1 MQAFDFQDVT
11 LNPGRWK
18 DALDE
23 TMNFYLNIPNDNIMK
38 YMRESVGRPAPGIYY
53 TGWYPQS
60 KGIALIGQW
69 LSAYSR
75 MYAITGK
82 EAFREKAFFLADD
95 FWDCYEKSLEK
106 EPFFSSRSHYNIEK
120 LIRAYCDLHLYCQ
133 YPNAKKYAEYLVQF
147 SVQLTEDNYFG
158 DNSTEWYTLSES
170 FLDAYEIF
178 GIEEA
183 KVQAKRFE
191 YGEFWDLFY
200 KDSDPFSKRPVAGL
214 YSEFCHAYSHVNS
227 FNSCAKNYEVSG
239 NPYYLKA
246 LRSFYQFMQKE
257 EVFATGGYGSN
268 YEHLM
273 PKYRII
279 DALRTG
285 HDSFE
290 TQCDSYAAYRLCKYL
305 TCFTSE
311 PAYGNWV
318 ESLIYNA
325 TLSTIPMTEDGN
337 VIYYS
342 DYNMYGATKKNRQDG
357 WTCCTGTRPLLM
369 AELQRLIY
377 FEDHDELY
385 IDQYTPST
393 LTWKRQGQEIKVT
406 QETDFPYNPTVQ
418 IRLQTAAPITFKIHF
433 RMPAWLSG
441 AMTVQLNQE
450 PLSTTVDANGWLVIE
465 REWNNEDIL
474 TVTLPEGLWM
484 HSFDPLLQGPNA
496 FLYGPLVLAADYT
509 GKQTPNDW
517 MDVRELLPKMYPVE
531 DEPLHFAVAG
541 IDTIRFRPFL
551 EYKENERYFLYHDT
565 TAHATNLHKVKRE
578 IP

>member
-1 MQAFDFQDVT
+1 MHAFDFQDVT

-133 YPNAKKYAEYLVQF
+133 YPNAKKYAEHLVQF
-147 SVQLTEDNYFG
+147 SAQLTGDNYFG

-183 KVQAKRFE
+183 KVQARRFE

-227 FNSCAKNYEVSG
+227 FNSCAKNYEVAG

-325 TLSTIPMTEDGN
+325 TLSTIPMTEDGK

-406 QETDFPYNPTVQ
+406 QETDFPYNPAVQ
-418 IRLQTAAPITFKIHF
+418 IRLQTAAPVTFKIHF
-433 RMPAWLSG
+433 RMPSWLSG

-465 REWNNEDIL
+465 REWSNEDIL

-517 MDVRELLPKMYPVE
+517 MDVRELLPKMYPIE
-531 DEPLHFAVAG
+531 GEPLHFAVDG

>member
-183 KVQAKRFE
+183 KVQARRFE
-191 YGEFWDLFY
+191 YGEFWDLLY